1 MSDTDKPKTTP
12 RAYIVVCGTLVV
24 LAILATYLVM
34 ELNNK
39 NSATL
44 LTLITGLIAAA
55 GATASW
61 TNSKDTKKDMADT
74 KADTAEI
81 KERTN
86 GPLTEGLDRIAVLE
100 ETMKQNAAALDAL
113 SKELLPKDKQ

>member
-1 MSDTDKPKTTP
+1 MSDTDKKTIP

-61 TNSKDTKKDMADT
+61 TNSKDTKKDIAET
-74 KADTAEI
+74 KKDTAEI
-81 KERTN
+81 KDRTN
-86 GPLTEGLDRIAVLE
+86 GPLTEGLDRIGVLE
-100 ETMKQNAAALDAL
+100 ATVTKNAQTLEEL
-113 SKELLPKDKQ
+113 TQLLRKEDK

>member
-1 MSDTDKPKTTP
+1 MSDTEKSRSLP
-12 RAYIVVCGTLVV
+12 RALVVVCGTIVV
-24 LAILATYLVM
+24 LAILGTYLLM

-61 TNSKDTKKDMADT
+61 TNSKDTKKDMAEA
-74 KADTAEI
+74 KKDTAEI

-86 GPLTEGLDRIAVLE
+86 GPLTEGLDRIGSLE
-100 ETMKQNAAALDAL
+100 STVIQN
-113 SKELLPKDKQ
+113 SKSLEAIKAQLLPKEK